1 MMAISNGIHFC
12 NRTERCTI
20 SFLRRVSR
28 LIRFDAIFL
37 VWLIFS
43 TAFLLLPLSSMIR
56 AANAETTSDTE
67 QRENA
72 EIAEELTN
80 PIADLMIFP
89 IQFNYDQD
97 IGPRDD
103 GWRLQMNVQP
113 VIPFHLTEHWNLI
126 SRIIVPVIYQEDI
139 YPGEGSQFGLGDTSM
154 SMYFSPKEPTSSG
167 IIWGA
172 GPQLLFPTA
181 SDKLLGREKWGAGLG
196 VIALVQPGPW
206 AVGALGHHV
215 WSYAGDSDRPDV
227 NNSFIQPFLAYTW
240 PSAWTVS
247 AFSESNYNWES
258 EDWSVPVYLALARV
272 VRWGQLPVRLQ
283 GVVGYWVE
291 STDEGPEGFSLRF
304 QVNFVLPK

>member
-1 MMAISNGIHFC
+1 MEHTSVKRN
-12 NRTERCTI
+12 ERCII

-89 IQFNYDQD
+89 IQINYDQD

-215 WSYAGDSDRPDV
+215 WSYAGDSDRQDV

-272 VRWGQLPVRLQ
+272 VRWGKLPVRLQ

-291 STDEGPEGFSLRF
+291 STDEGPEGFSFRF

>member
-1 MMAISNGIHFC
+1 MFN
-12 NRTERCTI
+12 
-20 SFLRRVSR
+20 SFLRRVGR

-37 VWLIFS
+37 VWLIFLA
-43 TAFLLLPLSSMIR
+43 TFLLLPLSSMVR
-56 AANAETTSDTE
+56 AANAEATSDTE

-215 WSYAGDSDRPDV
+215 WSYAGDSDRQDV

-272 VRWGQLPVRLQ
+272 VRWGKLPVRLQ

-291 STDEGPEGFSLRF
+291 STDEGPEGFSFRF

>member
-1 MMAISNGIHFC
+1 MEYFSAKRNEGCI
-12 NRTERCTI
+12 I

-181 SDKLLGREKWGAGLG
+181 SDKLLGREKWGAGPG

-215 WSYAGDSDRPDV
+215 WSYAGDSDRQDV

-240 PSAWTVS
+240 PSAWTASV
-247 AFSESNYNWES
+247 FSESNYNWES

-272 VRWGQLPVRLQ
+272 VRWGKLPVRLQ

>member
-1 MMAISNGIHFC
+1 MSN
-12 NRTERCTI
+12 R
-20 SFLRRVSR
+20 FLLSDSR
-28 LIRFDAIFL
+28 L
-37 VWLIFS
+37 VWLGALVIAGLVISMLFP
-43 TAFLLLPLSSMIR
+43 FLSLCTLIR
-56 AANAETTSDTE
+56 PAHAEVTSDTE

-89 IQFNYDQD
+89 IQINYDQD

-103 GWRLQMNVQP
+103 GWRLQMNFQP

-126 SRIIVPVIYQEDI
+126 SRIIVPVTYQEDI

-154 SMYFSPKEPTSSG
+154 SLYFSPKEPTSSG

-181 SDKLLGREKWGAGLG
+181 SDKLLGREKWGAGPG

-227 NNSFIQPFLAYTW
+227 DNSFIQPFLAHTW
-240 PSAWTVS
+240 PSAWTAS
-247 AFSESNYNWES
+247 IFSESNYNWES

-272 VRWGQLPVRLQ
+272 VRWDQLPVRLQ

-291 STDEGPEGFSLRF
+291 TTDEGPEGFSFRF